1 MRSPFHGSLGTLLML
16 APLAIV
22 PVLAM
27 YGLPESRQIDA
38 SQAPESL
45 EVSLGVPAM
54 GSIEDAEFGAPPSL
68 SSPDFPVENT
78 LGSAIPADQSL
89 GNPGQSLTP
98 PSAAGPSDFGHQM
111 SATPGVQTGTSPFDQ
126 QQARVDQQHA
136 QAGTAPNALYGNS
149 QPSGSLPNGN
159 GLEGFEEEMLIDISE
174 MNTPPS
180 VTPPQSPSRPM
191 PGSVPDQSS
200 DPFETNGFGDAGQR
214 YPDNPEDMRPSHNR
228 SIAPLNPPNSRNGSS
243 TLTWNS
249 AVKRMGELG
258 IRSYQLEPGAH
269 PGEFHFSC
277 IYTAPGNARIT
288 HRFEAEAAEPLEAV
302 KKVIEQVEK
311 WTAAR

>member
-1 MRSPFHGSLGTLLML
+1 MASPFHGSLGTLLML

-54 GSIEDAEFGAPPSL
+54 DSIEDAGFGAPSL
-68 SSPDFPVENT
+68 SSPDFPVQNN
-78 LGSAIPADQSL
+78 LAAALPADQSL
-89 GNPGQSLTP
+89 RNPGHALSRS
-98 PSAAGPSDFGHQM
+98 SAAGPTEIGHQ
-111 SATPGVQTGTSPFDQ
+111 SAGVPGTQTAASPFDQ
-126 QQARVDQQHA
+126 HQPQA
-136 QAGTAPNALYGNS
+136 
-149 QPSGSLPNGN
+149 GSLPNRASDSVQPPGTHSDGN
-159 GLEGFEEEMLIDISE
+159 GLESFEEEMLIDISK
-174 MNTPPS
+174 MNNPPS
-180 VTPPQSPSRPM
+180 VTPPATPSRP
-191 PGSVPDQSS
+191 VPQTVPNQNTE
-200 DPFETNGFGDAGQR
+200 PFGERDLGDAGQR
-214 YPDNPEDMRPSHNR
+214 YPDNPEDMRPSPNGEGARLNSSNR
-228 SIAPLNPPNSRNGSS
+228 GAGSS

-277 IYTAPGNARIT
+277 IYTAPGNVRIT